1 MTGGI
6 QAVRT
11 HLRIVLPGG
20 NGQVGNILARHFH
33 AQGHDVVVQPISAA
47 AKLPKHRTRE
57 ASAAPA
63 ASFKSASGKWDKP
76 IDEQSVALIGL
87 ADVAPC
93 SFVRKSVADHMNRVD
108 MVCKK
113 PTNEP

>member
-1 MTGGI
+1 MTGGDSGSENPSLYRSSRW
-6 QAVRT
+6 QR
-11 HLRIVLPGG
+11 
-20 NGQVGNILARHFH
+20 
-33 AQGHDVVVQPISAA
+33 

-87 ADVAPC
+87 VDVVPC
-93 SFVRKSVADHMNRVD
+93 SFVKKSVADHMNRVD